1 MNQTTIPDDP
11 NGLETLQKLAAAP
24 LINKWLFDAIS
35 PYCSGKILEVGSG
48 IGNLS
53 FYLLKNFSNIT
64 LSDFRNKYCDILKIK
79 YGNCANLNSVVE
91 MDLSL
96 YNFKEIYL
104 YSSKKYDT
112 IIALNVLEHIKK
124 DALAIRNCRELLAPN
139 GKLVL
144 LVPAYQFLYNTLDK
158 NLDHYKRY
166 NKTNLSQL
174 VNAEGLQVVEA
185 KYFNF
190 IGIFGWWFTGKLLK
204 KTQIPNYQLKIF
216 NKFIPVFRIIDMLV
230 FNKAGLSVIVICK
243 KID

>member
-1 MNQTTIPDDP
+1 MNQNTIPDDP
-11 NGLETLQKLAAAP
+11 NGLQTLQKLAAAP

-53 FYLLKNFSNIT
+53 FYLLKKFSNVT

-79 YGNCANLNSVVE
+79 YGNYANLNAVVE
-91 MDLSL
+91 IDLSL
-96 YNFKEIYL
+96 NNFKEIYP

-112 IIALNVLEHIKK
+112 IVALNVLEHIKN
-124 DALAIRNCRELLAPN
+124 DALAIHNCRELLAPN
-139 GKLVL
+139 GQLVL
-144 LVPAYQFLYNTLDK
+144 LVPAYQFLYNSLDK

-174 VNAEGLQVVEA
+174 INNEGLQVVEI

-190 IGIFGWWFTGKLLK
+190 IGIFGWWFTGSLLK
-204 KTQIPNYQLKIF
+204 KKQIPNYQLKIF
-216 NKFIPVFRIIDMLV
+216 NKLIPIFRFIDMLV

-243 KID
+243 KIN